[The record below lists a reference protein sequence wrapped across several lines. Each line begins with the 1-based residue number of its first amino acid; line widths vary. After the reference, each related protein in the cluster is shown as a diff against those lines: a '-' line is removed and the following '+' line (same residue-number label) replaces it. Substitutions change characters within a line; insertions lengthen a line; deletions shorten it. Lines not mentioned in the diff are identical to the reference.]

1 MVAHPITLKWH
12 SSILD
17 VNYSSPSLFGE
28 ETHIRPRFGF
38 LSLVRKSQKS
48 QKSQKWLIKTWAE
61 LKLIA
66 ATDLRANYFNLVTNE
81 TELFLY

>member
-17 VNYSSPSLFGE
+17 VNYSSPSPFGE
-28 ETHIRPRFGF
+28 ENHIRPCFGF
-38 LSLVRKSQKS
+38 LGLV

-66 ATDLRANYFNLVTNE
+66 ATDLRQITFTLMKTI
-81 TELFLY
+81 